1 VVVVQYQRAPSRAL
15 PKLKSKVIPLAKG
28 TRLSTQED
36 PGRLRS
42 TFDGVASLYD
52 EVRPGYPERLFD
64 DLASLADAR
73 PGTRALEIG
82 CGTGQ
87 ATLPLARRG
96 YRLLCVELGANL
108 AAVTRTK
115 LADYRNARVL
125 TCSFEEWPPEE
136 GAFDLVVSATA
147 FHWVDPQV
155 RYRKSA
161 QALRPDGSLAL
172 IWNRADPEGSSEGFL
187 EALEDVHRREAP
199 ELAPERRPPRLDGD
213 ADKADK
219 IERSGYFERPEER
232 DYRFAV
238 AHDAESYLRLLGT
251 YSAHRSLDEE
261 TRRRLLLAV
270 GRLIDEEHG
279 GRVIEGYRSELYVS
293 RKR

>member
-1 VVVVQYQRAPSRAL
+1 LLRAPLTESR
-15 PKLKSKVIPLAKG
+15 VIPPRERNTA
-28 TRLSTQED
+28 LSAQED

-64 DLASLADAR
+64 DLALLSGTG

-96 YRLLCVELGANL
+96 YRLLGVELGANL
-108 AAVTRTK
+108 AAVARTK
-115 LADYRNARVL
+115 LADHPNARVL
-125 TCSFEEWPPEE
+125 ACSFEEWPLEE

-147 FHWVDPQV
+147 FHWVDPRV

-161 QALRPDGSLAL
+161 QALRPGGSLAL
-172 IWNRADPEGSSEGFL
+172 VWNRADPEGGSEGFL

-199 ELAPERRPPRLDGD
+199 ELAPERRPPSLDRD
-213 ADKADK
+213 ADKAGEM
-219 IERSGYFERPEER
+219 ERSGFFGRPEER
-232 DYRFAV
+232 VHRFAV
-238 AHDAESYLRLLGT
+238 SRDAEGYLRLLGT
-251 YSAHRSLDEE
+251 FSSHRALDEG
-261 TRRRLLLAV
+261 TRKRLFAAV
-270 GRLIDEEHG
+270 GRLIDEEYG
-279 GRVIEGYRSELYVS
+279 GRVIDGYRSELYVS

>member
-1 VVVVQYQRAPSRAL
+1 MSA
-15 PKLKSKVIPLAKG
+15 
-28 TRLSTQED
+28 QED

-64 DLASLADAR
+64 DLASLSGTG
-73 PGTRALEIG
+73 PGARALEIG

-108 AAVTRTK
+108 AAIARTK
-115 LADYRNARVL
+115 LADYPNARVL
-125 TCSFEEWPPEE
+125 ACSFEEWPPEE

-147 FHWVDPQV
+147 FHWVDHRV
-155 RYRKSA
+155 RYHKSA
-161 QALRPDGSLAL
+161 RVLRPGGSLAL
-172 IWNRADPEGSSEGFL
+172 VWHRTDPESSSEGFPK
-187 EALEDVHRREAP
+187 ALEDAHRREAP
-199 ELAPERRPPRLDGD
+199 ELAPERQPSRLNREP
-213 ADKADK
+213 DKVGE
-219 IERSGYFERPEER
+219 IERSGFFERPEER
-232 DYRFAV
+232 AYRFGV

-261 TRRRLLLAV
+261 TRRRLFLAV
-270 GRLIDEEHG
+270 GRLIDEEYG
-279 GRVIEGYRSELYVS
+279 GRVIEGYRSELYVA

>member
-1 VVVVQYQRAPSRAL
+1 
-15 PKLKSKVIPLAKG
+15 
-28 TRLSTQED
+28 
-36 PGRLRS
+36 
-42 TFDGVASLYD
+42 VAALYD

-64 DLASLADAR
+64 DLALLSGTG
-73 PGTRALEIG
+73 PGARALEIG

-96 YRLLCVELGANL
+96 YRLLGVELGANL

-115 LADYRNARVL
+115 LADHPNARVL
-125 TCSFEEWPPEE
+125 ACSFEEWPTEK

-147 FHWVDPQV
+147 FHWVDPRV

-199 ELAPERRPPRLDGD
+199 ELAPERRPPRLDWD
-213 ADKADK
+213 DDKAGE
-219 IERSGYFERPEER
+219 IERSGYFEKPEER
-232 DYRFAV
+232 VYRFTV
-238 AHDAESYLRLLGT
+238 ARDAESYLRFLGT
-251 YSAHRSLDEE
+251 SSSHRALDER
-261 TRRRLLLAV
+261 TRRRLFAAV
-270 GRLIDEEHG
+270 GRLIEEEYG

>member
-1 VVVVQYQRAPSRAL
+1 MPF
-15 PKLKSKVIPLAKG
+15 AKG
-28 TRLSTQED
+28 TPVSAQED
-36 PGRLRS
+36 PGLLRS
-42 TFDGVASLYD
+42 TFDSVASLYD

-64 DLASLADAR
+64 DLASLSGTG
-73 PGTRALEIG
+73 PGARALEIG

-96 YRLLCVELGANL
+96 YHLLGVELGANL
-108 AAVTRTK
+108 AAVARTK
-115 LADYRNARVL
+115 LADYPNARVL
-125 TCSFEEWPPEE
+125 ACAFEEWQPEE

-147 FHWVDPQV
+147 FHWVDPRV

-172 IWNRADPEGSSEGFL
+172 IWNRADSEGSSEGFL

-199 ELAPERRPPRLDGD
+199 ELAPERRPPRLDWD
-213 ADKADK
+213 PDKAGE
-219 IERSGYFERPEER
+219 IERSGFFERPEER
-232 DYRFAV
+232 AYRFGV
-238 AHDAESYLRLLGT
+238 AHDAESYLRFLGT
-251 YSAHRSLDEE
+251 SSSHRSLDEE
-261 TRRRLLLAV
+261 TRRRLFVAV
-270 GRLIDEEHG
+270 GRLIDEEYG

>member
-1 VVVVQYQRAPSRAL
+1 MSA
-15 PKLKSKVIPLAKG
+15 
-28 TRLSTQED
+28 QED

-42 TFDGVASLYD
+42 TFNDVASLYD

-64 DLASLADAR
+64 DLASLSDTGAGAKV
-73 PGTRALEIG
+73 LEIG

-96 YRLLCVELGANL
+96 YRLLGVELGANL
-108 AAVTRTK
+108 AAMARTK
-115 LADYRNARVL
+115 LADYPYARVL
-125 TCSFEEWPPEE
+125 ACSFEEWPPEE
-136 GAFDLVVSATA
+136 GAFNLVVSATA
-147 FHWVDPQV
+147 FHWIDPQV

-199 ELAPERRPPRLDGD
+199 VLAPERRPPRLDWD
-213 ADKADK
+213 ADKAGE
-219 IERSGYFERPEER
+219 IERSGFFERPEER
-232 DYRFAV
+232 VYRFGV
-238 AHDAESYLRLLGT
+238 AHDAGSYLRLLGT
-251 YSAHRSLDEE
+251 YSSHRSLDEE
-261 TRRRLLLAV
+261 TRRRLFAAV
-270 GRLIDEEHG
+270 GRLIDEEYG
-279 GRVIEGYRSELYVS
+279 GRVTQGYRSELYVC

>member
-1 VVVVQYQRAPSRAL
+1 LRDPLTESEAT
-15 PKLKSKVIPLAKG
+15 PLAKG
-28 TRLSTQED
+28 TPLSARED

-64 DLASLADAR
+64 DLASLSGTG
-73 PGTRALEIG
+73 PGSRALEIG

-96 YRLLCVELGANL
+96 YRLLGVEIGANL
-108 AAVTRTK
+108 AAVARTK
-115 LADYRNARVL
+115 LAEHPHARVL
-125 TCSFEEWPPEE
+125 ACSFEEWPLEE

-147 FHWVDPQV
+147 FHWVDPRV

-172 IWNRADPEGSSEGFL
+172 IWNRADPDGSSEDFL

-199 ELAPERRPPRLDGD
+199 ELAPERRPPRLDWEP
-213 ADKADK
+213 DKAGE
-219 IERSGYFERPEER
+219 IERSGFFERPEER
-232 DYRFAV
+232 AYRFAV
-238 AHDAESYLRLLGT
+238 ARDAESYLRLLGT
-251 YSAHRSLDEE
+251 FSSHRALDER
-261 TRRRLLLAV
+261 TRRRLFAAV
-270 GRLIDEEHG
+270 GRLIDEEYG
-279 GRVIEGYRSELYVS
+279 GRVVDGYRSELYVS

>member
-1 VVVVQYQRAPSRAL
+1 MGWLNTTERLLSRSQTE
-15 PKLKSKVIPLAKG
+15 SKAIPLAKG
-28 TRLSTQED
+28 TLLSAQQD

-42 TFDGVASLYD
+42 TFDDVASLYD

-64 DLASLADAR
+64 DLASLSGTR
-73 PGTRALEIG
+73 SGTRALEIG

-96 YRLLCVELGANL
+96 YRILCVELGANL
-108 AAVTRTK
+108 AAVARTK
-115 LADYRNARVL
+115 LADYPNARVL
-125 TCSFEEWPPEE
+125 ACSFEEWPLEK

-172 IWNRADPEGSSEGFL
+172 IWNRTDPEGSSEGFL

-199 ELAPERRPPRLDGD
+199 ELAPERRQPRLDWD
-213 ADKADK
+213 ADKAGE
-219 IERSGYFERPEER
+219 IERSGLFERPLER
-232 DYRFAV
+232 VYRFKV
-238 AHDAESYLRLLGT
+238 ARDAESYLRFLGT
-251 YSAHRSLDEE
+251 SSSHRALDER
-261 TRRRLLLAV
+261 TRRRLFLAV
-270 GRLIDEEHG
+270 GRLIDEEYG

>member
-1 VVVVQYQRAPSRAL
+1 M
-15 PKLKSKVIPLAKG
+15 
-28 TRLSTQED
+28 STQED

-64 DLASLADAR
+64 DLVSLSGTGPGAR
-73 PGTRALEIG
+73 TLEIG

-96 YRLLCVELGANL
+96 YCLLCVELGANL
-108 AAVTRTK
+108 AAVARTK
-115 LADYRNARVL
+115 LADYPKARVL
-125 TCSFEEWPPEE
+125 ACSFEEWPPEE
-136 GAFDLVVSATA
+136 AAFDLVVSATA
-147 FHWVDPQV
+147 FHWVDHRV

-161 QALRPDGSLAL
+161 RVLRPGGSLAL
-172 IWNRADPEGSSEGFL
+172 VWHRADPEGSSEGFI

-199 ELAPERRPPRLDGD
+199 ELAPERQPSRLDREP
-213 ADKADK
+213 DKAGE
-219 IERSGYFERPEER
+219 IERSGFFERPEER
-232 DYRFAV
+232 AYRFGV

-261 TRRRLLLAV
+261 TRRRLFVAV
-270 GRLIDEEHG
+270 GRLIDEEYG

>member
-1 VVVVQYQRAPSRAL
+1 V
-15 PKLKSKVIPLAKG
+15 
-28 TRLSTQED
+28 STQGD

-64 DLASLADAR
+64 DLASLSGTG
-73 PGTRALEIG
+73 PETRALEIG

-108 AAVTRTK
+108 AAMARTK
-115 LADYRNARVL
+115 LAGYPNVRVL
-125 TCSFEEWPPEE
+125 ACSFEEWPPEE

-147 FHWVDPQV
+147 FHWVDPRV
-155 RYRKSA
+155 RYPKSA
-161 QALRPDGSLAL
+161 RVLRPGGSLAL
-172 IWNRADPEGSSEGFL
+172 LWHRPDLEGSSEGFPK
-187 EALEDVHRREAP
+187 ALQDAHRREAP
-199 ELAPERRPPRLDGD
+199 ELAPERLPSSRLDWEP
-213 ADKADK
+213 DKAGE
-219 IERSGYFERPEER
+219 IERSGFFERPEER
-232 DYRFAV
+232 TYRFGV

-251 YSAHRSLDEE
+251 FSGHRSLEE
-261 TRRRLLLAV
+261 ERRRRLFSAV
-270 GRLIDEEHG
+270 GRLIEEEYG
-279 GRVIEGYRSELYVS
+279 GRLIEGYRSELYVF

>member
-1 VVVVQYQRAPSRAL
+1 MRAP
-15 PKLKSKVIPLAKG
+15 PTGSKAVVPLAKG
-28 TRLSTQED
+28 TPLSARED

-64 DLASLADAR
+64 DLASLSGTG
-73 PGTRALEIG
+73 PGARALEIG

-96 YRLLCVELGANL
+96 YLLLGVELGANL
-108 AAVTRTK
+108 AAVARRK
-115 LADYRNARVL
+115 LADHPNARVL
-125 TCSFEEWPPEE
+125 ACSFEEWPLEE

-147 FHWVDPQV
+147 FHWVDPRV

-161 QALRPDGSLAL
+161 QALRPGGSLAL
-172 IWNRADPEGSSEGFL
+172 VWNRADPEGGSEGFL
-187 EALEDVHRREAP
+187 QALEDVHRREAP
-199 ELAPERRPPRLDGD
+199 ELAPERRPPSLDRD
-213 ADKADK
+213 PDKAGE
-219 IERSGYFERPEER
+219 IERSGFFERPEER
-232 DYRFAV
+232 VHRFTV
-238 AHDAESYLRLLGT
+238 ARDAEGYLRLLGT
-251 YSAHRSLDEE
+251 FSSHRGLDEG
-261 TRRRLLLAV
+261 TRRRLFAAV
-270 GRLIDEEHG
+270 GRLIDEEYG

>member
-1 VVVVQYQRAPSRAL
+1 MRAPL
-15 PKLKSKVIPLAKG
+15 TGSKAVPLAKG
-28 TRLSTQED
+28 TPLSARED
-36 PGRLRS
+36 PGQLRS
-42 TFDGVASLYD
+42 TFDGVATLYD

-64 DLASLADAR
+64 DLALLSGTG

-96 YRLLCVELGANL
+96 YHLLGVELGANL
-108 AAVTRTK
+108 AAVARRK
-115 LADYRNARVL
+115 LADYPNARVL
-125 TCSFEEWPPEE
+125 ACSFEEWTLER

-147 FHWVDPQV
+147 FHWVDPRV

-172 IWNRADPEGSSEGFL
+172 VWNRGDPDGGSEGFL

-199 ELAPERRPPRLDGD
+199 ALAPERRPPSLDRD
-213 ADKADK
+213 PDKAGE
-219 IERSGYFERPEER
+219 IERSGFFGRPEER
-232 DYRFAV
+232 VHRFTV
-238 AHDAESYLRLLGT
+238 DRDAESYLRLLGT
-251 YSAHRSLDEE
+251 FSSHRALDEG
-261 TRRRLLLAV
+261 TRRRLFASV
-270 GRLIDEEHG
+270 RRLINEEYG
-279 GRVIEGYRSELYVS
+279 GRVVEGYRSELYVS